1 MRKKVIHASA
11 ALKLVMASWAM
22 YEDEAI
28 GDDHRNLVKARRT
41 WGRYADEFLPTD
53 NDEYEEG

>member
-1 MRKKVIHASA
+1 
-11 ALKLVMASWAM
+11 LKLVMASWAM
-22 YEDEAI
+22 YEDEAV

-53 NDEYEEG
+53 DDEYEED